1 MIYYELPLRFIVST
15 KKLFLFTQYK
25 ICRSIPDVKTLS
37 TTNDLLAHQNGSFSN
52 FYLFLTFDIKKT
64 FDIANR

>member
-15 KKLFLFTQYK
+15 KKLLLFTQYK
-25 ICRSIPDVKTLS
+25 ICRSIPDVKSSS
-37 TTNDLLAHQNGSFSN
+37 TTNDLLAHQNGSFPN
-52 FYLFLTFDIKKT
+52 FYIFLTFDIKKT